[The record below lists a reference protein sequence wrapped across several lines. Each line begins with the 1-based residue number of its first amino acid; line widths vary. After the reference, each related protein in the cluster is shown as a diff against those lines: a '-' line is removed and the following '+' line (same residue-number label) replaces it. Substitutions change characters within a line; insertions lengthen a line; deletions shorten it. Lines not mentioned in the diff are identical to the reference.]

1 MPEALNQLT
10 FVTCLYDLVRRG
22 SPLHRTV
29 DWMFE
34 HGSFVLGM
42 DRPLIIFT
50 DPDPEVEARLRE
62 ARGSRPTTIVPIAFE
77 ELLGYVYAEAAAKG
91 TKQCNTNADK
101 VTAPYIQLMWAKYAM
116 LAYALG
122 ERAHVS
128 TYFVGWIDLAIQHVA
143 KLPPDGVDVFAFPTE
158 RPRVHA
164 LRCFTKAEVGAPDY
178 WYYVRG
184 DLAGGLVVGG
194 RRSMAKLVDA
204 FSAALDL
211 AVARGL
217 APLDE
222 GLLSYVVG
230 QHPESF
236 TYSYGDYEDILRNH
250 DIQRGGARHCDWIRS
265 DAQQRGLPGVMG
277 DAVRYVYDPARGS
290 APVVGSP
297 AVILGYRAETTPHIV
312 PGRYER
318 PLVEWA
324 KELAPRSKKFVDCG
338 AHMGSWTL
346 VMAKYFREVHAFEP
360 QRLIFQQLCGN
371 IALNG
376 LDNVFTYPVGL
387 DAEAGPRMLHQPG
400 VDRGSSSAREDV
412 VARFL
417 AQGVALDSEGINVVP
432 LDMYLADLLD
442 VGLIKIDVEGLERRV
457 LQGAQRVLRH
467 NGLPKLILECWSD
480 EWNASEKAALLAWL
494 DSFGY
499 RVVPISGFADTLLAE
514 KR

>member
-1 MPEALNQLT
+1 
-10 FVTCLYDLVRRG
+10 
-22 SPLHRTV
+22 
-29 DWMFE
+29 MFE

-50 DPDPEVEARLRE
+50 DPEVEERLRE
-62 ARGSRPTTIVPIAFE
+62 VRGNRPTLIIPIALE
-77 ELLGYVYAEAAAKG
+77 ELLSEALVNAAERGARQLNANAAK
-91 TKQCNTNADK
+91 
-101 VTAPYIQLMWAKYAM
+101 VTPPYIQLMWAKYAM
-116 LAYALG
+116 LYRALKT
-122 ERAHVS
+122 S
-128 TYFVGWIDLAIQHVA
+128 PTPYVGWIDLAIQHVA
-143 KLPPDGVDVFAFPTE
+143 KFPPQGVDVFAYPTE

-164 LRCFTKAEVGAPDY
+164 LRCFTKAEVEAPDY
-178 WYYVRG
+178 WHHVRG

-194 RRSMAKLVDA
+194 WRSMVKLVVA
-204 FSAALDL
+204 FFEALDL
-211 AVARGL
+211 AVSRGL

-230 QHPESF
+230 QQPERF

-250 DIQRGGARHCDWIRS
+250 DVPRDGAKHRAWIRA

-277 DAVRYVYDPARGS
+277 DAARYVYDPARGS
-290 APVVGSP
+290 VPVVGSP

-318 PLVEWA
+318 SLVEWA
-324 KELAPRSKKFVDCG
+324 KELAPPSKQFVDCG

-346 VMAKYFREVHAFEP
+346 VMAQHFREVHAFEP

-376 LDNVFTYPVGL
+376 LTNVFAYPIGL
-387 DAEAGPRMLHQPG
+387 DAEAGPCVLHQPG
-400 VDRGSSSAREDV
+400 VDRGSSSARDDV
-412 VARFL
+412 AARFL
-417 AQGVALDSEGINVVP
+417 AQGVALDSEGIDVVP
-432 LDMYLADLLD
+432 LDTYLTELCD
-442 VGLIKIDVEGLERRV
+442 VGLVKIDVEGLERRV
-457 LQGAQRVLRH
+457 LQGAQRVLRL

-480 EWNASEKAALLAWL
+480 VWNTSEKTELLAWL

-499 RVVPISGFADTLLAE
+499 RIVPISGYADMLLAE